1 MARQEKYRN
10 LESTEVPRMWV
21 AAVPGFYYGLQGR
34 SDATVV
40 CLHSNIVIS
49 LVASYPR
56 RASRS
61 AAATSIRARDR
72 VVHSFLEARADD
84 KSCWVLSRRQE
95 FRTQKYTK
103 GIMATASCTV
113 PPENTNRMSADESEA
128 QVDYPN
134 HVKLPRNFLNLRRRR
149 QRGFRIVWDVLECQS
164 CAPPIWDIRHSR
176 VLRRVVLGPASAGP
190 PATTPAPAARA
201 APDVPAGASSFQA
214 VATDTDAG
222 AGAGAGLGATILSPN
237 ETGRRA
243 PAPVASSPAARMY
256 CAEGGRAASRMR
268 ALRHRQMR
276 TPSPARIISTRM
288 PPMRDGTMIVE
299 MWPGLARLFELV
311 GSGVGASGNDEVL
324 EPGNVVTV
332 TVESGGVKVTEDAV
346 EMGSTTSSC
355 LRGERRG

>member
-1 MARQEKYRN
+1 MC
-10 LESTEVPRMWV
+10 V
-21 AAVPGFYYGLQGR
+21 AAVPGFYYDLPGR
-34 SDATVV
+34 SSATVA
-40 CLHSNIVIS
+40 CLHSNIV
-49 LVASYPR
+49 PGR
-56 RASRS
+56 G

-72 VVHSFLEARADD
+72 VIYAFLEARADGM
-84 KSCWVLSRRQE
+84 SCWVLTGRQK
-95 FRTQKYTK
+95 FHTQKYTK
-103 GIMATASCTV
+103 GIIAKITRTF
-113 PPENTNRMSADESEA
+113 PPENAKFSSADDSRA
-128 QVDYPN
+128 RVRPGY
-134 HVKLPRNFLNLRRRR
+134 VKLPRNFLNLRRRR

-164 CAPPIWDIRHSR
+164 CTPPIWDIRHSR
-176 VLRRVVLGPASAGP
+176 VLRLVVLGPASAGP

-214 VATDTDAG
+214 VATDTGAG

-243 PAPVASSPAARMY
+243 AAPAASSPAARMY
-256 CAEGGRAASRMR
+256 CAEGGRLASRMR
-268 ALRHRQMR
+268 ALRQRQMR
-276 TPSPARIISTRM
+276 TPSPARTISTRM

-324 EPGNVVTV
+324 EPGDVVTV
-332 TVESGGVKVTEDAV
+332 TVERGGVKVTEDAD